1 MNEDQ
6 QCYTCR
12 WGWYLDN
19 GEEGE
24 PQNCLGECHRHAPS
38 PVAYTEHIVHNKAI
52 WPVIHGESGCGDWT
66 SRFT

>member
-12 WGWYLDN
+12 WGWYLEN
-19 GEEGE
+19 EEGE
-24 PQNCLGECHRHAPS
+24 THNSLGECHRHAPR
-38 PVAYTEHIVHNKAI
+38 PVAYTEHIVHHKAI
-52 WPVIHGESGCGDWT
+52 WPVVHGSSGCGDWT